1 MNKKNDVGVI
11 VGRFQVPSL
20 HSEHKKLFDRVISM
34 NHKVI
39 VFLGIPI
46 FKTTDS
52 NPLNFEMRRDMILED
67 YPNITILGIQDVPGG
82 REEDI
87 KWSRNLDNKI
97 EEILMPDQKVI
108 LYGGRDSFIK
118 GYHGKFRTEILE
130 PERYVSGSEIR
141 QHVKNAVLSPLHFRA
156 GVIWATQNQYPSV
169 LPTVDCLIYNLKYDK
184 ILLGRKENES
194 KWRFIGGFSDINSL
208 SYEEDIQR
216 EVLEETSIELDIKS
230 FKYLGSLK
238 VNDPRVY
245 SNKYKIK
252 TIIFETSAD
261 DSLNFVGDDDIT
273 EVKWFP
279 CDSVLPLVE
288 AHKEIWKKFGKQ
300 IFVC

>member
-1 MNKKNDVGVI
+1 MDKKNDVGVI
-11 VGRFQVPSL
+11 VGRFQVPKL
-20 HSEHKKLFDRVISM
+20 HSEHKKLFDKVISE
-34 NHKVI
+34 NHKLL

-52 NPLNFEMRRDMILED
+52 NPLNFEMRRNMILED
-67 YPNITILGIQDVPGG
+67 YPEATILGISDVPGG
-82 REEDI
+82 EEEDI
-87 KWSRNLDNKI
+87 QWAKNLDDKI
-97 EEILMPDQKVI
+97 QEILMPNQEVI
-108 LYGGRDSFIK
+108 LYGGRDSFIRRYK
-118 GYHGKFRTEILE
+118 GKFSTKTLE

-141 QHVKNAVLSPLHFRA
+141 NSVRNYIASPYEFRS
-156 GVIWATQNQYPSV
+156 GVIWATQNQYPAV
-169 LPTVDCLIYNLKYDK
+169 LPTVDCLIYNSDFTKV
-184 ILLGRKENES
+184 LLGRKEKES
-194 KWRFIGGFSDINSL
+194 KWRFIGGFSDIDSL